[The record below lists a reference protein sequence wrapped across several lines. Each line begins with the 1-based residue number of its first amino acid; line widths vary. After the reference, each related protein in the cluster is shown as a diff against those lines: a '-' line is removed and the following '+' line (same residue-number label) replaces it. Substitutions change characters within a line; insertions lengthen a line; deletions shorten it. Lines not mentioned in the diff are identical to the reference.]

1 MLRQFG
7 KVYSYDPSKSKQK
20 KTFTINVMHLIP
32 MRNDLIDCL
41 FYRTMDGFT
50 KGRDQ
55 IVKSSLDF
63 TPPSEYQLPPQT
75 EPNLRTQ
82 EKTTSFTTSSS
93 KMLVDS
99 PSALP
104 DISYLEVSVSL
115 PLSTNL
121 NGCGIFNNYLF
132 RQNPTTGH
140 LSLVPVQVKA
150 PESVLGLDIN
160 LSLVPQPLQG
170 LITESTDGSF
180 IDCLN
185 VPVRPGPQEYEPPS
199 SHFSGSSVISDS
211 CMEHSVLGAYK
222 VQTNPRTQGENQ
234 SARTSSSPDVHPAL
248 KEVIDLLK
256 GEFSLDGYLNNGHED
271 IAMGMYLQIV
281 IFISV
286 GRHWIS

>member
-20 KTFTINVMHLIP
+20 KPFTINVMHLIP

-256 GEFSLDGYLNNGHED
+256 GEFSLDGYLDNGHED